1 MSEDYNLW
9 FLSREEKMN
18 NSRNEGNTPTPHGSI
33 FSSSLNKLVGAEAM
47 APEEAAVST
56 QMLWSPSPD
65 GGAATST
72 KDVAVAYSWLWLSE
86 LGSSSS
92 QAVVLVS
99 WKNFKLFLQLSLLE
113 RLREKGL
120 GPKLLLLLAREK

>member
-1 MSEDYNLW
+1 
-9 FLSREEKMN
+9 MN
-18 NSRNEGNTPTPHGSI
+18 ISRNEGNTPTPHGSI
-33 FSSSLNKLVGAEAM
+33 FSSSHNKLVGAEAM
-47 APEEAAVST
+47 VPKEAAVST
-56 QMLWSPSPD
+56 QMLWSPSPSSDMAD

-120 GPKLLLLLAREK
+120 PKLLLLLAREK